1 MDLLFIYFHE
11 EIISEWFEIIFFN
24 CVHACI
30 KNYSHYIKLST
41 KPKKMEESFQK

>member
-1 MDLLFIYFHE
+1 MHAKKFMDLLFIYFHE

-30 KNYSHYIKLST
+30 
-41 KPKKMEESFQK
+41 